1 MVIIQHANVTGN
13 RGYGVY
19 VNTTRGYVSLE
30 NSHVTNNFGDGI
42 KYHFHDQVHYS
53 NFFVSIFLDFELDAG
68 VLTFN
73 FPAPDFT
80 FINFYPKK

>member
-30 NSHVTNNFGDGI
+30 NSDVSNNFGDGI

-53 NFFVSIFLDFELDAG
+53 THVFPALIFVSIT
-68 VLTFN
+68 TFR
-73 FPAPDFT
+73 
-80 FINFYPKK
+80 